1 MLKLFWVGISGAI
14 FFLLLFF
21 YVCNGTIFCVFSNR
35 PEVAK
40 PFTCDEPRRSHG
52 DDQLRLRLS
61 MSPHKHST
69 PTQSSPQ
76 ARRQGRYRLSA
87 TRSSREEER
96 QSEEEQR
103 TPVSAAVHEVRWL
116 CVALRRLSLA
126 HPAASTPL
134 VSLALSNTL
143 RKRLFFWVDGATNVR
158 HTNTRALKLTQPK
171 SLNLVIIL
179 AQCTKH
185 FAILFG

>member
-1 MLKLFWVGISGAI
+1 
-14 FFLLLFF
+14 
-21 YVCNGTIFCVFSNR
+21 
-35 PEVAK
+35 
-40 PFTCDEPRRSHG
+40 
-52 DDQLRLRLS
+52 

-76 ARRQGRYRLSA
+76 ARRPGRFRLSA
-87 TRSSREEER
+87 TRRSREEGR

-126 HPAASTPL
+126 HPAARRPL
-134 VSLALSNTL
+134 VYDIPSVSLALSNTL
-143 RKRLFFWVDGATNVR
+143 RNSLFFWVDGATNVR

-171 SLNLVIIL
+171 SLNSVIIL